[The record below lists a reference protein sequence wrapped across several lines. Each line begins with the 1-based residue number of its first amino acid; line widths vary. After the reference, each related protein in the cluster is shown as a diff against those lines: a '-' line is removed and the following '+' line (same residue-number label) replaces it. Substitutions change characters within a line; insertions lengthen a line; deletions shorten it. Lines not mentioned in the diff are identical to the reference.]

1 MNEER
6 QNVLDVNDTF
16 YRAFEKQDITLMNQT
31 WWQGEGS
38 ICIHPGSNIIKGWD
52 EIRASWEKI
61 FKNTEY
67 IEINTEIVASEVDYA
82 VAYVI
87 VIENVMQVRKK
98 RKLEAKSLATNSFRK
113 MAQQWYL
120 VHHHGSPIMS

>member
-1 MNEER
+1 MSEER
-6 QNVLDVNDTF
+6 QKVLDVNDAF
-16 YRAFEKQDITLMNQT
+16 YRAFEKQNITLMNQT

-38 ICIHPGSNIIKGWD
+38 VCIHPGGNIIQGWD
-52 EIRASWEKI
+52 EIRASWDKI

-67 IEINTEIVASEVDYA
+67 IEINTEIVTTEVDYA

-87 VIENVMQVRKK
+87 VIENVMQVRNR